1 MCFCCCT
8 TRKSILIYTFVIS
21 SFAFI
26 YGIIAIANFGSSTD
40 IYKALIEKLDYLE
53 KQPSSSSSSS
63 YRSLQYYND
72 PYYYGYDAN
81 KYAKTLGNSITFMN
95 IKSLKKED
103 IQNKN
108 YGLIKNLKGIECG
121 LGVIL
126 FLFPLIFLV
135 VEIVFLI
142 FIRGNKEFQVL
153 PNSTFNIFNIIHILC
168 ITFSTIF
175 IFLSVLYGILL
186 VVAYMQYIFLVLS
199 VDSCAIGIVIGMVFG
214 YYGFWYYIILSCA
227 FCSIRTKFLNV
238 GCEEKPGAE
247 AQYDINGNII
257 PRNPQIVQQII
268 IPGQIQAN
276 PQGVPIQQSQ
286 QYIQYQQ
293 PQQYVQYQQ
302 LQQPQQFVQYQQ
314 LQQPQQF
321 VQYQQ
326 PQQPQTVEVK
336 NNEKVGGTGI
346 TNRKINNANV
356 MSSERDN
363 KLIQK

>member
-1 MCFCCCT
+1 MCFCCSN
-8 TRKSILIYTFVIS
+8 TRKSILIYTVVIS

-26 YGIIAIANFGSSTD
+26 YGIIAIANFGSSTQ
-40 IYKALIEKLDYLE
+40 IYKALIEKIDELE
-53 KQPSSSSSSS
+53 KQSSSSQSSS
-63 YRSLQYYND
+63 SRFSSKKGNRRLD
-72 PYYYGYDAN
+72 PYTYPYSYTNDYYTS
-81 KYAKTLGNSITFMN
+81 KYAQALVNSITFMN
-95 IKSLKKED
+95 IQNLKKED
-103 IQNKN
+103 LQNRN
-108 YGLIKNLKGIECG
+108 YGLIKNLKAIECG

-126 FLFPLIFLV
+126 FIFPLIFLV

-142 FIRGNKEFQVL
+142 FIRGTKEYQVL
-153 PNSTFNIFNIIHILC
+153 PNTTFNILNIIHILC

-186 VVAYMQYIFLVLS
+186 VVAYIQYIFLVLS

-268 IPGQIQAN
+268 IPGQIQGN
-276 PQGVPIQQSQ
+276 SQIIPLQQSQ
-286 QYIQYQQ
+286 QFIPYQQ
-293 PQQYVQYQQ
+293 PQIIG
-302 LQQPQQFVQYQQ
+302 QP
-314 LQQPQQF
+314 QQPQQF

-326 PQQPQTVEVK
+326 PQTVVIK
-336 NNEKVGGTGI
+336 NNDQTLNLNNG
-346 TNRKINNANV
+346 KINNANV

-363 KLIQK
+363 KLVQK